1 MKVLDFLKRNLKALI
16 VLACS
21 IVVTFAS
28 MGIAHGIQTDF
39 GKVDVTMGKFQISDV
54 TREDNQVI
62 HGENSWYVPK
72 SDAEIAYKL
81 YKPATATSSD
91 KAEAVL
97 LLHGYQNDHE
107 TSAAYAVELARRG
120 AVVLAIDEFGHG
132 ATTPGIVARGYVNH
146 KVTVNYGGGDVEIKD
161 IGGQTRYKVLMNFS
175 NLSFFESKYSKDSDG
190 NQVYDSSMGGI
201 AAYAFLSSLPYVN
214 PQMMAVSGHSMG
226 TWASWTVAA
235 AYAGTPIEP
244 RATVLQCGELFYR
257 DAMAN
262 PLTHFSNILLL
273 QAKWDEFNYF
283 RDYSKQTVND
293 SLLDTDL
300 RREFLT
306 SIKTGDPVEWNKTY
320 QDSDLEWAAGSARRM
335 ELLYTNHRLT
345 THDAH
350 GMRVAMEWFQKAFE
364 TTALVG
370 VTSHMHRSTIA
381 SNNQVFMVKECL
393 VLLATL
399 CAILSMF
406 PVFHLVC
413 EIPFFSRVKGNIVNR
428 PEKAKCGWKW
438 WKGALITM
446 GVAALTY
453 PFCTQLG
460 HGLFPLPDTTVFRMT
475 IGNGFLIW
483 YLICIVIMLG
493 TTIIPYFINKKK
505 NKPNFDYAD
514 MGLARE
520 EKPNKIDWALFGKSA
535 LVALIMVAF
544 MYLQVIICEA
554 AFMLDFRFIWP
565 FFKGFS
571 WERLGQLAVYLPMFV
586 LFYVLNNSKIFA
598 SMRHKDADLEGVK
611 GFFKGWWRN
620 ALCMCGGIL
629 ILMLIEYI
637 PFFIG
642 AGPGV
647 DLLFSSTFGGPF
659 MSLMIVFV
667 PQVIIFSFI
676 CTYLYRKTGSVYVGA
691 ITVALLACWIVTGG
705 SAIM

>member
-1 MKVLDFLKRNLKALI
+1 MKVLDFFKKHLKACIVLVCSLI
-16 VLACS
+16 V
-21 IVVTFAS
+21 TFGS
-28 MGIAHGIQTDF
+28 LGIAHGIQTDF
-39 GKVDVTMGKFQISDV
+39 GKVDVKMGTFEISDV
-54 TREDNQVI
+54 TRLDGNKPYYTPNEDAVI
-62 HGENSWYVPK
+62 T
-72 SDAEIAYKL
+72 YKL
-81 YKPATATSSD
+81 YKPATATETN

-107 TSAAYAVELARRG
+107 TSAAYAIELARRG

-132 ATTPGIVARGYVNH
+132 ATKPGIVARGYVKH
-146 KVTVNYGGGDVEIKD
+146 KVTVNYGEGVEIKAID
-161 IGGQTRYKVLMNFS
+161 SQTRYKVLMNFS
-175 NLSFFESKYSKDSDG
+175 NLSFFKEKFSKDEFG
-190 NQVYDSSMGGI
+190 NSVSDSSMGGI
-201 AAYAFLSSLPYVN
+201 AAYAYLSTLNYVN
-214 PQMMAVSGHSMG
+214 PTMMAVSGHSMG

-235 AYAGTPIEP
+235 AYSGTPIAP
-244 RATVLQCGELFYR
+244 RATVLQCGELFYK
-257 DAMAN
+257 DAMAD
-262 PLTHFSNILLL
+262 PTTHFNNVLLL

-293 SLLDTDL
+293 KLLESPL
-300 RREFLT
+300 RKEFLT
-306 SIKTGDPVEWNKTY
+306 GDKNRVEPVEWNKTY
-320 QDSDLEWAAGSARRM
+320 QDSDLEWAAGEARRM

-350 GMRVAMEWFQKAFE
+350 GMRVAIDWIKKAVR
-364 TTALVG
+364 TTPIVG
-370 VTSHMHRSTIA
+370 ETSHMKNSNIA
-381 SNNQVFMVKECL
+381 SKNQVFMVKECL

-406 PVFHLVC
+406 PIFHLVV
-413 EIPFFSRVKGNIVNR
+413 EIPFFRSVKGNIVNR
-428 PEKAKCGWKW
+428 PEKAKDGWKW
-438 WKGALITM
+438 WKGALITI

-453 PFCTQLG
+453 PFCSQLG

-475 IGNGFLIW
+475 IGNGFLVW
-483 YLICIVIMLG
+483 YLICILIMLG
-493 TTIIPYFINKKK
+493 TTIIPYFIAKKK
-505 NKPNFDYAD
+505 GKPTADFAD

-520 EKPNKIDWALFGKSA
+520 EKANKIDWKLFGKSA

-544 MYLQVIICEA
+544 MYVQVVVAER

-565 FFKGFS
+565 FFKGFT
-571 WERLGQLAVYLPMFV
+571 WERLLQLVIYIPMFA
-586 LFYVLNNSKIFA
+586 LFYILNNSKIFA
-598 SMRHKDADLEGVK
+598 SMRHKDADAPGVK

-647 DLLFSSTFGGPF
+647 DLMFSSTFGGPF

-667 PQVIIFSFI
+667 PQVIVFSFI

-691 ITVALLACWIVTGG
+691 LTVALLACWIVTGG